1 MTVRETFDFSGRC
14 QGVGTRYEML
24 EELSRREKEAGIKPD
39 PEIDAFMK
47 AISVSGQRTNLF
59 TDYVLKVLPPSL
71 LLNQRQSSFLFSF
84 CLKLNLE
91 HFLQILGLDICA
103 DIIVGNEMRRG
114 ISGGQRKRVTTGMFL
129 LQVNHFAGFVGI
141 GNETDFN
148 LWLFLIFGRGDV
160 GWTSK
165 GTVYG

>member
-1 MTVRETFDFSGRC
+1 MRETLDFSGRC

-59 TDYVLKVLPPSL
+59 TDYVLKVLFP
-71 LLNQRQSSFLFSF
+71 SFLSLPLLDFFPFSF
-84 CLKLNLE
+84 CMKLNHLE
-91 HFLQILGLDICA
+91 HLLQILGLDICA

-114 ISGGQRKRVTTGMFL
+114 ISGGQRKRVTTGMF
-129 LQVNHFAGFVGI
+129 
-141 GNETDFN
+141 D
-148 LWLFLIFGRGDV
+148 
-160 GWTSK
+160 
-165 GTVYG
+165 

>member
-59 TDYVLKVLPPSL
+59 TDYVLKVFVLLPFEFFFF
-71 LLNQRQSSFLFSF
+71 SFLFISF
-84 CLKLNLE
+84 CMKSNDLNHL
-91 HFLQILGLDICA
+91 LQILGLDICA

-114 ISGGQRKRVTTGMFL
+114 ISGGQRKRVTTGM
-129 LQVNHFAGFVGI
+129 
-141 GNETDFN
+141 
-148 LWLFLIFGRGDV
+148 
-160 GWTSK
+160 
-165 GTVYG
+165 Y